1 MIPTLEYFQT
11 GPRRNFRHCQSV
23 ELIFARRKKKK
34 NNGRKGFGFCLRKI
48 NISMHSSSNFH
59 LEAREFN
66 VYHVK
71 SFFTLREYKGGSHT
85 TCTCIIYTYIH
96 TYTNL
101 ENLGII
107 VPRIR
112 SENYLKLKDKRS
124 EKSRNE
130 EIRKSEKTEA
140 IN

>member
-1 MIPTLEYFQT
+1 MY
-11 GPRRNFRHCQSV
+11 
-23 ELIFARRKKKK
+23 
-34 NNGRKGFGFCLRKI
+34 
-48 NISMHSSSNFH
+48 
-59 LEAREFN
+59 
-66 VYHVK
+66 VYH
-71 SFFTLREYKGGSHT
+71 
-85 TCTCIIYTYIH
+85 IYIH